1 MTVSR
6 RKCAAQGR
14 RGTGWDG
21 RGGLFTLC
29 KRRQVA
35 CAAGSQRAAGWWVA
49 KVSGVPYLRRE
60 DPYAVYGLGER
71 ALINRRQGLVLC
83 RAEVLRESRQATE
96 ACGCE

>member
-1 MTVSR
+1 M
-6 RKCAAQGR
+6 
-14 RGTGWDG
+14 
-21 RGGLFTLC
+21 
-29 KRRQVA
+29 
-35 CAAGSQRAAGWWVA
+35 A